1 MSYPT
6 SLPIAASSAQVDY
19 QSDRQ
24 IDRATNGA
32 AKGRVFY
39 TAAKREFAFTHP
51 GLSAAEVATFVAF
64 FSANLDTAF
73 DFYWPGDGVTYTCL
87 FAREPAMKMLGSGLT
102 EISVQLAEA

>member
-19 QSDRQ
+19 QTDRQ

-39 TAAKREFAFTHP
+39 AAAKREFAFTHP
-51 GLSAAEVATFVAF
+51 GLSAGEVATFAAF
-64 FSANLDTAF
+64 YDANIDAAF

-87 FAREPAMKMLGSGLT
+87 FAREPSLKMLGSGLS
-102 EISVQLAEA
+102 EVSVQLAEA